1 MRLMSRKPISMTASD
16 SHDRFIALLDEH
28 KGIVHKVASVYCR
41 RPEDRPDLEQEV
53 VIQLFRS
60 FGRFD
65 GRSRFSTWM
74 YRVAMNVAISFYRSD
89 RRSASRTVPIEG
101 SGIEMVA
108 AAEPSTEILQLRA
121 FISQLDDFNR
131 GLILLYLE
139 GHTYEEMAEITGL
152 TLTNVATK
160 ISRIKGELRRA
171 FATTTE
177 TGE

>member
-1 MRLMSRKPISMTASD
+1 MTASD
-16 SHDRFIALLDEH
+16 SHGRFIALLDEH